1 MQNQSNLAKIKSLV
15 IEILKY
21 DKKKLILPGLMI
33 CLLVSSLMYGSYL
46 RDQANK
52 DQKIIDQFKDE
63 NTNYN
68 EARLELE
75 YFPNQTEYNN
85 TDEIETQNKDNRITR
100 TDQVLLM
107 PFIATE
113 TVLYPLN
120 PKTIGSLHASSL
132 ELSYPSINPENGYVW
147 SKEYIAGGLEIYYY
161 AKEYSKLDQDLN
173 SSNISFEEYKNRANS
188 IKSEEYGDGEIAETV
203 IPFNQSGYSTVSLF
217 ESSDISEE
225 RLYELI
231 ENDEFTEVQLIHFI
245 PTILSTFLMY
255 YILSGM
261 ILIGW
266 RESKKLLM
274 GMLNATEDRN

>member
-1 MQNQSNLAKIKSLV
+1 
-15 IEILKY
+15 
-21 DKKKLILPGLMI
+21 
-33 CLLVSSLMYGSYL
+33 MYGSYL

-52 DQKIIDQFKDE
+52 DQKIIDQFKDA
-63 NTNYN
+63 NTNYS

-75 YFPNQTEYNN
+75 YFPNQTEYNS
-85 TDEIETQNKDNRITR
+85 TEEIETQNNDDRITR

-120 PKTIGSLHASSL
+120 PETIGSLHSSSL
-132 ELSYPSINPENGYVW
+132 EISYPSINPKNGYVW
-147 SKEYIAGGLEIYYY
+147 SKEYIAGGLEVHYY
-161 AKEYSKLDQDLN
+161 AKEYTKLGQDLN
-173 SSNISFEEYKNRANS
+173 SSNISFEEYRNRTNS

-203 IPFNQSGYSTVSLF
+203 IPFNQSGHGTVSLF

-231 ENDEFTEVQLIHFI
+231 ENDEFKEVQLIHFI

-255 YILSGM
+255 YIVSGM
-261 ILIGW
+261 ILICW
-266 RESKKLLM
+266 RESKNLLM
-274 GMLNATEDRN
+274 GILNATEDHN